1 MKVVVALRGE
11 DKKREREMKTP
22 MTQPKVAV
30 NLAEG
35 GENKRGGKEVSPNRR
50 LEKRNYLLF

>member
-1 MKVVVALRGE
+1 
-11 DKKREREMKTP
+11 MKTP

-50 LEKRNYLLF
+50 LEKRNYWLFKIW